1 MRLGIRVDF
10 LSPIFN
16 RRQVNNLPYIVV
28 LIFLLVGCGART
40 NSLPVFYDVP
50 EFELVAQDGRPF
62 NSKVLRGKVWVADF
76 IYTTCPGPCPRMTSQ
91 MREVQDAVIKMSDVK
106 LVSFTVDPARDTPE
120 ALAAYAKT
128 HGASTEDWYFLTG
141 PEATLQ
147 TLDRNTFKLGDLN
160 SSLQHSTR
168 FALVDRQSRIRGY
181 YDTSESRTISRLI
194 SDVYALARERS

>member
-1 MRLGIRVDF
+1 MMWHRHSCLCWFLTFTLAGCSPRV
-10 LSPIFN
+10 S
-16 RRQVNNLPYIVV
+16 
-28 LIFLLVGCGART
+28 
-40 NSLPVFYDVP
+40 SLPVFYDVP

-62 NSKVLRGKVWVADF
+62 NSKILRGKVWVADF

-91 MREVQDAVIKMSDVK
+91 MREVQDAVIKMADVK

-141 PEATLQ
+141 PESTLQ

-168 FALVDRQSRIRGY
+168 FVLVDRQSRIRGY
-181 YDTSESRTISRLI
+181 YDTSESRAISRLI
-194 SDVYALARERS
+194 SDIYALARDRS